1 MIYYSKKD
9 KEKIKKY
16 RTNIQKNNNNYSI
29 ALSILQDK
37 LQISIKYSEK
47 NSEEILEFSNNYSY
61 HQLQIINKY
70 FRNFNNIESICKD
83 LDKLLKNNKVSIELK
98 NDFIIL
104 SIKVLIKKEAS
115 NIIFKLLK
123 NKITDFNRS
132 NNKTKGPHAL
142 SNISYKNYN
151 NKNSYS
157 MPKYNKKEDNE
168 MKTILSNLNDRVSN
182 LENSRYDSAS
192 KENRNINVNNMNDEN
207 KIFLKNINS
216 ILTRINKLEE
226 LNQSKENRIKEL
238 EEKIGQFEDNMS
250 NTMSYPIYS
259 IPNKSQKSGN
269 DNNVNNI
276 SYIKKKKNNNNSNE
290 YEVEIND
297 NENENKSKKLRSK
310 NKNHIK
316 KKENEYYFKEVEE
329 SKDQSN
335 DNIISNK
342 NKSYKDNNSKVSK
355 NTNKKNQNKSKT
367 QENLLKN
374 KILNESIKESENN
387 ENKRNKNHNRSS
399 NSSQSDRKSNKKSE
413 EEKTNESLYDYK
425 NNNKKEEEKS
435 SEAEERKKK
444 RRKSNKSNDS
454 NSELLE
460 EKKRLHPKE
469 EKYKKKEKEEEEQ
482 KMKEERER
490 KKANTGLEMVER
502 EDLKN
507 YVNSRIFFTRKEL
520 QFVKNKVTNKD
531 RHLHVCFEVL
541 YRASID
547 GDYEEKIKLTCE
559 GIYPQLILFYTEE
572 GARFGVYINK
582 EKHTNFFGSESYKE
596 VEGSS
601 FLISLNSLK
610 TYDILKGK
618 KATDDREEKL
628 CFGRSFYFNDNG
640 SNWFIFTPRNEFL
653 GEKCRIGDKESDF
666 GKIDTSEIV
675 GHIKD
680 YHLKDVEIFKV
691 VFYSDNDDEDENENN
706 NYEKEK
712 KIRNKNHSKERNS
725 YDSDENINNKNTKI
739 GRDDEDED

>member
-1 MIYYSKKD
+1 MIQYSKKD

-16 RTNIQKNNNNYSI
+16 RTNIEKNNNNYSI
-29 ALSILQDK
+29 ALFVSQNK
-37 LQISIKYSEK
+37 LQISIKYSEN
-47 NSEEILEFSNNYSY
+47 NSDEILEFSNNYSY

-83 LDKLLKNNKVSIELK
+83 LDQLLKNNKVSIELK

-104 SIKVLIKKEAS
+104 SVKVLIKKEAS

-123 NKITDFNRS
+123 SKITDFNR
-132 NNKTKGPHAL
+132 NKNKTKGPHAL
-142 SNISYKNYN
+142 GNISYKNYN

-192 KENRNINVNNMNDEN
+192 KENRNINANNMNDEN

-226 LNQSKENRIKEL
+226 LNQNKENKIKEL
-238 EEKIGQFEDNMS
+238 EEKIGKFEDNIS
-250 NTMSYPIYS
+250 NTMSYPVYS
-259 IPNKSQKSGN
+259 IPNKSQKSRN
-269 DNNVNNI
+269 ENNINNI

-297 NENENKSKKLRSK
+297 TENENKSKKLRSK

-355 NTNKKNQNKSKT
+355 NINIK
-367 QENLLKN
+367 
-374 KILNESIKESENN
+374 SIKESENN

-399 NSSQSDRKSNKKSE
+399 YSSQSDRDSNKKNE
-413 EEKTNESLYDYK
+413 EEKTNESLYKYK

-435 SEAEERKKK
+435 SETEERKKK

-460 EKKRLHPKE
+460 EKNLEKSGNKKLHPKE
-469 EKYKKKEKEEEEQ
+469 EKNKKEKEEK
-482 KMKEERER
+482 KMKEEREK
-490 KKANTGLEMVER
+490 KKADTGMEIVER

-507 YVNSRIFFTRKEL
+507 YINSRIFFTRKEL

-531 RHLHVCFEVL
+531 SHLHAYFEVL

-547 GDYEEKIKLTCE
+547 GDFEEKIKLTCE
-559 GIYPQLILFYTEE
+559 GSYPQLILFYTEE
-572 GARFGVYINK
+572 GARFGIYINK
-582 EKHTNFFGSESYKE
+582 EKHTNFFGRESYKE

-653 GEKCRIGDKESDF
+653 GEKCRIGDKECDF
-666 GKIDTSEIV
+666 GKIDTNEIV
-675 GHIKD
+675 GYNKD

-691 VFYSDNDDEDENENN
+691 VFYSDNDD
-706 NYEKEK
+706 Y
-712 KIRNKNHSKERNS
+712 
-725 YDSDENINNKNTKI
+725 
-739 GRDDEDED
+739 EDEDQ